1 MFDIIDLLKSFG
13 YIALLF
19 ITFAESGIFIGFFL
33 PGDSLLFSAGFLASQ
48 GHLNIIWVLV
58 LSFIGAVAGD
68 SVGYTF
74 GRQVGPRLFR
84 KKDSILFHKDHLK
97 RAQAFYEKHGGKTI
111 ILARFLPFIRTFAP
125 IVAGIGSMKYSQFAF
140 YNVLGGF
147 LWAVGL
153 SLAGYFLGSLI
164 PNIDRFLIPIIL
176 LIIALTSL
184 PGIIHVLANPT
195 TRTAIWKFIK
205 KIPQ

>member
-1 MFDIIDLLKSFG
+1 
-13 YIALLF
+13 
-19 ITFAESGIFIGFFL
+19 
-33 PGDSLLFSAGFLASQ
+33 
-48 GHLNIIWVLV
+48 
-58 LSFIGAVAGD
+58 
-68 SVGYTF
+68 
-74 GRQVGPRLFR
+74 
-84 KKDSILFHKDHLK
+84 
-97 RAQAFYEKHGGKTI
+97 
-111 ILARFLPFIRTFAP
+111 
-125 IVAGIGSMKYSQFAF
+125 
-140 YNVLGGF
+140 GF